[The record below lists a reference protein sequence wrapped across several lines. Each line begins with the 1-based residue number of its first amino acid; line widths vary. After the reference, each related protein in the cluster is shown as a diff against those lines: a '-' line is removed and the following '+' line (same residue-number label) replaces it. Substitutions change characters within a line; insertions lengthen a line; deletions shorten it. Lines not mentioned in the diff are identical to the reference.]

1 MINPKNIHLLALVA
15 LGIRVTLGAVTLESY
30 EDTFS
35 LADSFDP
42 IQAAY
47 WTGLPHHR
55 RTPFAVAPDG
65 TTGYLAYLNADQ
77 TSVLVQQVDTTSFTS
92 VGDAV
97 TITGTEAGGLVAHD
111 DGFAVLIKTT
121 ATGSTNLPTDDMPIA
136 VVVRYTDGEL
146 SWSTELNGPSSYG
159 AGSIGRTATPDING
173 DLVWSEPAGLYGA
186 YYVVTA
192 YDGDA
197 SGHYGDAISYVN
209 ASGTRQDSTE
219 GTNTWGCSHN
229 TGIGF
234 EAADAAPFA
243 SVCAE
248 DQGAIWLNTNNRGMD
263 NVGQKISNENTT
275 NGSGG
280 EAMYG
285 MSGSYSNLARFS
297 TSDSY
302 IFAWQSRG
310 AIDLTLNEWMGDGYT
325 SCSPRW
331 LNHNVAIAIASD
343 KETLS
348 SDQATS
354 EVGATDG
361 DSQITWITEDDGSDH
376 QNIHVEAFDGSNALV
391 TYETLSNPTCEP
403 LPLSCTGT
411 FSGTSF
417 QVVSSS
423 GELVGS
429 PVVDDSITVSGD
441 IALLEDGRLCWPYVK
456 ETWDLSAAKDSGT
469 PTSTMS
475 FACASLNGTANS
487 NSTSSKSIATE
498 TASETSVTSTS
509 VDTSINVASG
519 TAVTETSPAAEA
531 ASSSV
536 LSVSDV
542 PQSTVVSEPAV
553 TETTVTSTIAGGVWP
568 TGSWGSWSP
577 WGVNK
582 YFGRGGCTHCA
593 FSRRH

>member
-1 MINPKNIHLLALVA
+1 MAYSKTACILVFAA
-15 LGIRVTLGAVTLESY
+15 LGIRLALGAVTLESY

-47 WTGLPHHR
+47 WTGDAGLPHHR

-65 TTGYLAYLNADQ
+65 ATGYLAYLNAGQ
-77 TSVLVQQVDTTSFTS
+77 TSVLVQQVNTTSFTS
-92 VGDAV
+92 VGDVV

-121 ATGSTNLPTDDMPIA
+121 ATGSENLPTDDMPIA

-173 DLVWSEPAGLYGA
+173 DFVWSESAGLYGA

-197 SGHYGDAISYVN
+197 SGHYGDAISYVDAN
-209 ASGTRQDSTE
+209 GTRQDSTE
-219 GTNTWGCSHN
+219 GTSTWGCSHN

-243 SVCAE
+243 SICAE
-248 DQGAIWLNTNNRGMD
+248 DQGAIWLNTNNRGMS

-280 EAMYG
+280 ESMYG
-285 MSGSYSNLARFS
+285 MSGSYSNFARFS
-297 TSDSY
+297 TSESY

-310 AIDLTLNEWMGDGYT
+310 ATDLTLNEWMGDGYT

-331 LNHNVAIAIASD
+331 LHHNVAIAVASD

-348 SDQATS
+348 GDQATS

-361 DSQITWITEDDGSDH
+361 DTQITWVTEDDGSDH
-376 QNIHVEAFDGSNALV
+376 QNIHVEVFDTSNALV
-391 TYETLSNPTCEP
+391 TYENLSDPTCEP

-429 PVVDDSITVSGD
+429 PVVEESITVSGD
-441 IALLEDGRLCWPYVK
+441 IALLGDGRLCWPYVK
-456 ETWDLSAAKDSGT
+456 QTWDLSAAKDSGT

-475 FACASLNGTANS
+475 FACASLNGTQVSAAE
-487 NSTSSKSIATE
+487 TSIAT
-498 TASETSVTSTS
+498 TS
-509 VDTSINVASG
+509 VDTLINI
-519 TAVTETSPAAEA
+519 
-531 ASSSV
+531 ASST
-536 LSVSDV
+536 
-542 PQSTVVSEPAV
+542 TVVSASGASEVLSATDAPSSTVISEPV
-553 TETTVTSTIAGGVWP
+553 STETTTTITDAGGVWP
-568 TGSWGSWSP
+568 TGGWGSWNP
-577 WGVNK
+577 WGVK
-582 YFGRGGCTHCA
+582 RYFSVSSCPHCA
-593 FSRRH
+593 FSHRRSEGS

>member
-1 MINPKNIHLLALVA
+1 MINSKTTRLLALTT
-15 LGIRVTLGAVTLESY
+15 LGIRQTRLILFRLRTG
-30 EDTFS
+30 
-35 LADSFDP
+35 LAR
-42 IQAAY
+42 
-47 WTGLPHHR
+47 LPHHR

-121 ATGSTNLPTDDMPIA
+121 ATGSENLPTDDMPIA
-136 VVVRYTDGEL
+136 VVVRYTDGGL

-173 DLVWSEPAGLYGA
+173 DLVWSESAGLYGA

-197 SGHYGDAISYVN
+197 SGHYGDAISYVD

-310 AIDLTLNEWMGDGYT
+310 ATDLTLNEWMGDGYT
-325 SCSPRW
+325 ACSPRW

-348 SDQATS
+348 GDQATS

-361 DSQITWITEDDGSDH
+361 DAQITWVTEDDGSDH

-423 GELVGS
+423 GELIGS

-441 IALLEDGRLCWPYVK
+441 IALLGDGRLCWPYVK
-456 ETWDLSAAKDSGT
+456 QTWDLSAAKDSGT

-475 FACASLNGTANS
+475 FACASLNRTANS
-487 NSTSSKSIATE
+487 NSTSSESTATE
-498 TASETSVTSTS
+498 TSVATTS
-509 VDTSINVASG
+509 VDTLVNIASS
-519 TAVTETSPAAEA
+519 TAVAETSAAEA

-536 LSVSDV
+536 LSVTDV
-542 PQSTVVSEPAV
+542 PQSTVVSQPVV
-553 TETTVTSTIAGGVWP
+553 TETTASTTATGGVWP
-568 TGSWGSWSP
+568 TGSWGSWNP
-577 WGVNK
+577 WGLML
-582 YFGRGGCTHCA
+582 
-593 FSRRH
+593 S

>member
-1 MINPKNIHLLALVA
+1 MINSKASRLLAFAA
-15 LGIRVTLGAVTLESY
+15 LGIKVTLGAVTLESY

-121 ATGSTNLPTDDMPIA
+121 ATGSENLPTDDMPIA

-173 DLVWSEPAGLYGA
+173 DLVWSESAGLYGA

-197 SGHYGDAISYVN
+197 SGHYGDAISYVD

-248 DQGAIWLNTNNRGMD
+248 DQGAIWLNTNNRGMS

-297 TSDSY
+297 TSDLY

-310 AIDLTLNEWMGDGYT
+310 ATDLTLNEWMGDGYT
-325 SCSPRW
+325 ACSPRW

-348 SDQATS
+348 GDQATS
-354 EVGATDG
+354 EVGAADG
-361 DSQITWITEDDGSDH
+361 DTQITWVTEDDGSDH

-441 IALLEDGRLCWPYVK
+441 IALLGDGRLCWPYVK
-456 ETWDLSAAKDSGT
+456 QTWDLSAAKDSGT

-475 FACASLNGTANS
+475 FACASLNGTS
-487 NSTSSKSIATE
+487 NSIVTASESTTAAATE
-498 TASETSVTSTS
+498 TATS
-509 VDTSINVASG
+509 VDTLVNIASSATVA
-519 TAVTETSPAAEA
+519 ETSAAEA
-531 ASSSV
+531 TSSA
-536 LSVSDV
+536 LSATDV
-542 PQSTVVSEPAV
+542 PQSTTVSEPAT
-553 TETTVTSTIAGGVWP
+553 TETTLTTASAGVWP
-568 TGSWGSWSP
+568 TGSWGSWNP

-582 YFGRGGCTHCA
+582 HFGRSGCPHCDI
-593 FSRRH
+593 SHRRSEGSY